1 MHRLLNACVA
11 IMCVVKEVTVASKRA
26 LASHTPA
33 FPPIPPLFSPVFPVF
48 PHFPPFSPIFP
59 HFPPFP
65 PIFPIFPIFPWP
77 KKDLETPG
85 WETSKACVPSDEE
98 LDLLSNPLLAS
109 PPGKQV
115 RKKEVKAFESE
126 VDLFA
131 PPPTAL
137 CHGRM

>member
-26 LASHTPA
+26 LACHTPA
-33 FPPIPPLFSPVFPVF
+33 FPPISPPFFPVFPVF

-85 WETSKACVPSDEE
+85 WETSKACGTTVHKR
-98 LDLLSNPLLAS
+98 LIHCMRWKVAFRNMWLS
-109 PPGKQV
+109 
-115 RKKEVKAFESE
+115 
-126 VDLFA
+126 
-131 PPPTAL
+131 T
-137 CHGRM
+137 